1 MKPIVLSAL
10 ILTTILIAGMGCAS
24 DEQYP
29 EEPFFTDGAEGSA
42 LNRVAL
48 EEPLPPQATPA
59 PEMMMGADVQDS
71 AEAGDAKVQ
80 PSLPAQDRIIV
91 HTAFMSLVTEDV
103 ALTIGRIGD
112 TASSLGGWVVN
123 SDRSSRHSGSIAVRV
138 PAETL
143 DEALRRI
150 GDMAEVEARSITS
163 QDVTDEYVD
172 SQSRL
177 VSMRATEERLLTF
190 LERAETVEEAL
201 LVQRELSE
209 LQLRIEETQG
219 RLNFLSQTAA
229 YSLIQVSLR
238 LAPQTI
244 AVDAGEDTSARV
256 GQPVRFRASFVPPTD
271 IEDYS
276 FVWDFGDGTSASG
289 RGTIPTQGG
298 ERLTATVTHFYEED
312 LDSEYIATIT
322 LTGTGEGGIAEGT
335 DSLEVSVR
343 RVPSISVFAGED
355 LTVEEGA
362 RTEFSASFTRPSE
375 LWDYQYQWDFGDGS
389 PSVTGSPEEGSTRI
403 EVEHAFADH
412 RPRAYTAVLTVT
424 AMSDAGE
431 VSGSD
436 TIDVWVTEAE
446 RFLVG
451 GWDVADT
458 FKTAVRSLSTLIREL
473 VRLSIWLAVFSPVIA
488 VGIAVLFLLR
498 RFLNR
503 LDPSIRRRR
512 EFREIAEPS
521 PQEGTVE
528 EPPARE

>member
-1 MKPIVLSAL
+1 MKTFLLPAL
-10 ILTTILIAGMGCAS
+10 ILATILIALAGCAS
-24 DEQYP
+24 DEPYL
-29 EEPFFTDGAEGSA
+29 EEQFLADGADDSA
-42 LNRVAL
+42 WNRVTL
-48 EEPLPPQATPA
+48 EDQSLPQP
-59 PEMMMGADVQDS
+59 
-71 AEAGDAKVQ
+71 AEAMMPKDLDDQVAEDPPSDNGDAKVQ

-177 VSMRATEERLLTF
+177 VSMRATEERLLSF
-190 LERAETVEEAL
+190 LERAETVEDAL
-201 LVQRELSE
+201 RVQRELSD

-244 AVDAGEDTSARV
+244 EVDAGPDTSARV
-256 GQPVRFRASFVPPTD
+256 GQAVRFRASFIPPPD
-271 IEDYS
+271 IDDYS
-276 FVWDFGDGTSASG
+276 FTWDFGDGTSASG
-289 RGTIPTQGG
+289 GGTIPTQSG

-322 LTGTGEGGIAEGT
+322 LTGTGEGGIAEGS

-355 LTVEEGA
+355 LTVEEGT
-362 RTEFSASFTRPSE
+362 RTEFTASFTRPGE

-389 PSVTGSPEEGSTRI
+389 PSVTGSPDEGSTRI

-412 RPRAYTAVLTVT
+412 RPRVYTAVLTVT

-451 GWDVADT
+451 GWDVAET
-458 FKTAVRSLSTLIREL
+458 FKTAVRSLSTLVREL
-473 VRLSIWLAVFSPVIA
+473 VRLSIWVAVFSPVIA

-503 LDPSIRRRR
+503 LDPSIGRRRDMR
-512 EFREIAEPS
+512 E
-521 PQEGTVE
+521 VV
-528 EPPARE
+528 EPPPEEQAARE